1 MHIYIYAQKLPS
13 ANPLH
18 KSKLNILKNW
28 FEDSEKLLEIMYKSL
43 LQKKD
48 CTYDQNLYLKDK
60 NDVTCNP
67 K

>member
-1 MHIYIYAQKLPS
+1 
-13 ANPLH
+13 
-18 KSKLNILKNW
+18 
-28 FEDSEKLLEIMYKSL
+28 MYKSL

-60 NDVTCNP
+60 TDVTCNP